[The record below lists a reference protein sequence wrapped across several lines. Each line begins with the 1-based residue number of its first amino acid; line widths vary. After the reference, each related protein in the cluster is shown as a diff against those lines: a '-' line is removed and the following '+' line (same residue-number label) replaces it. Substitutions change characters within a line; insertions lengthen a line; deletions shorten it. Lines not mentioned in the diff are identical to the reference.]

1 MNSVSLPEPE
11 ADCLEQNCL
20 DGKQSDTSKKS
31 RTARKS
37 SDSEL
42 PTVFWMPPLSLETS
56 ESSSVKVTPQ
66 HIRDWLMCL
75 PQDSPASRSV
85 LPENE
90 NKPTTKGIC
99 GQQQPTLLGLSN
111 PDSYCL
117 KMCRESVNT
126 CPWLSETCADVGMMF
141 HTPYSLGLTM
151 LAPRTDENECG
162 LWRTP
167 SASEADH
174 GGPNARDS
182 KGGLHLSAQV
192 MWPTPQAENFRGR
205 GGNRKDEMGLDRMV
219 KMWPTPK
226 GSPSGPD
233 FARMN
238 RDGSGG
244 DDLATAIAR
253 NFPTPKQ
260 RDWKGK
266 TQRGAH
272 APMDGI
278 CNFLDVTGGQ
288 LNPDWVEWLMGWPPG
303 WTSLEPMAMEV
314 FKQWENNGSWWA
326 KEPDNIPRVANKI
339 SNRVNRLKAIGN
351 GQVPLV
357 VSCAWRILINV
368 ITKKE
373 AEMVENEKVV
383 SDLNYYY

>member
-1 MNSVSLPEPE
+1 MNSVSLPEPVV
-11 ADCLEQNCL
+11 DCLEQSCL
-20 DGKQSDTSKKS
+20 DGKQSATLKKN

-42 PTVFWMPPLSLETS
+42 PTVFWMPPPSSEMS
-56 ESSSVKVTPQ
+56 ESSSVTVTPQ
-66 HIRDWLMCL
+66 HIREWLMCL
-75 PQDSPASRSV
+75 PPDSRVSRSA
-85 LPENE
+85 LPEKE
-90 NKPTTKGIC
+90 SKPMTKGIC

-126 CPWLSETCADVGMMF
+126 CPWLSETCADVGMTF
-141 HTPYSLGLTM
+141 HTPYSLGLTT

-192 MWPTPQAENFRGR
+192 MWPTPRSGKTTDENEETWTKRQ
-205 GGNRKDEMGLDRMV
+205 KDGKVSTPPLTLAV

-244 DDLATAIAR
+244 DDLATAVAR

-266 TQRGAH
+266 TQRGTH
-272 APMDGI
+272 APMDGL
-278 CNFLDVTGGQ
+278 CNTLDVTGGQ
-288 LNPDWVEWLMGWPPG
+288 LNPDWVEWLMGWPIS
-303 WTSLEPMAMEV
+303 WTSLEPMSMET
-314 FKQWENNGSWWA
+314 FRKWEHNESWWA
-326 KEPDNIPRVANKI
+326 NEPDDVPRVAVKI
-339 SNRVNRLKAIGN
+339 SNRVDRLKAIGN

-357 VSCAWRILINV
+357 VASAWRILMD
-368 ITKKE
+368 T
-373 AEMVENEKVV
+373 
-383 SDLNYYY
+383 